1 MGNSESHSM
10 QGVWQSQFSAEEQTF
25 LGDLFK
31 VMCGSN
37 TTEETKGGKA
47 PKQQLT
53 LSMLKAYI
61 DGAVTG
67 RMIIRMY
74 NGMRNIHPMKKS
86 NVADSVSKKQF
97 LSFLY
102 YTMRGCVEER
112 SFVVQHMISSEPDS
126 LVTGRQVKEFTED
139 MIVSVIHLLN
149 EEKMLMG
156 WSLEKTGDCILGT
169 SRLTAYLM
177 AELKAKEFSS
187 DKTNME
193 RFLDN
198 LEIPTLEPEEVENLD
213 RALGQEEINNAIMA
227 MQSGEDLSVEHLQT
241 VELGQDALKDWM
253 CRASLIVSFL
263 HALVALA
270 LHLTKSEY
278 QGELFNP
285 NQMLPLCL
293 GIEYSGIFTVL
304 DIPSVIYLKPNLP
317 SRNQRQWKL
326 LFSSQAHGESF
337 SRLSTQIIHK
347 GPTLLVV
354 KDSLGHIFG
363 GFASCS
369 WELKPQFQ
377 GDSRCFL
384 FTLNP
389 KLGIYSCTGYNEHY
403 MYLNVGQQTMPNG
416 LGMGGQHNYFGLW
429 IDSNYGKGHSKA
441 KPRCTTYNSPQLSAE
456 EHFTIDTMEVWM
468 VGNLP
473 ASDLSKTKS
482 VLDTDPEAQALLEM
496 IGKTRVS
503 DGLRDPGGDEEKE

>member
-1 MGNSESHSM
+1 MGNSESQSL
-10 QGVWQSQFSAEEQTF
+10 QEVWQSQFSAEERTY
-25 LGDLFK
+25 LGDIFDI
-31 VMCGSN
+31 MSGSN

-53 LSMLKAYI
+53 LSMLEAYI
-61 DGAVTG
+61 KGAVTG
-67 RMIIRMY
+67 RMIIQMY
-74 NGMRNIHPMKKS
+74 NGMRNIHPMKKL

-97 LSFLY
+97 ISFLY
-102 YTMRGCVEER
+102 YTMRGSVEER
-112 SFVVQHMISSEPDS
+112 SFVVQHMISSQPDGP
-126 LVTGRQVKEFTED
+126 VTGRQVKEFTED
-139 MIVSVIHLLN
+139 IIVSVIHLLN
-149 EEKMLMG
+149 KEKMLMG
-156 WSLEKTGDCILGT
+156 WNLEKTGDCILGT

-177 AELKAKEFSS
+177 TELKAK
-187 DKTNME
+187 
-193 RFLDN
+193 
-198 LEIPTLEPEEVENLD
+198 
-213 RALGQEEINNAIMA
+213 
-227 MQSGEDLSVEHLQT
+227 GEDLSLEHLQT

-253 CRASLIVSFL
+253 CRASVIVTFL

-270 LHLTKSEY
+270 LHLTKPEY

-285 NQMLPLCL
+285 NQLLPLCL
-293 GIEYSGIFTVL
+293 GIEYSGTVPVL

-337 SRLSTQIIHK
+337 SRLSTQILHK

-354 KDSLGHIFG
+354 KDSLGYIFG

-482 VLDTDPEAQALLEM
+482 ILDTDPEAQALLEM
-496 IGKTRVS
+496 VGKTRVS

>member
-1 MGNSESHSM
+1 MGNSESQSV
-10 QGVWQSQFSAEEQTF
+10 QEVWRNQFSAEERTY
-25 LGDLFK
+25 LGDIFDI
-31 VMCGSN
+31 MSGSN

-53 LSMLKAYI
+53 LSMLEAYI
-61 DGAVTG
+61 KGAVTG

-74 NGMRNIHPMKKS
+74 NGMRNIHPMKKL

-102 YTMRGCVEER
+102 YTMRGSVEER
-112 SFVVQHMISSEPDS
+112 SFVIQHMISSQPDGP
-126 LVTGRQVKEFTED
+126 VTGRQVKEFTED
-139 MIVSVIHLLN
+139 VIVSVIHLLN
-149 EEKMLMG
+149 KEKMLMG
-156 WSLEKTGDCILGT
+156 WKMEKTGDCILGT

-177 AELKAKEFSS
+177 TELKAK
-187 DKTNME
+187 
-193 RFLDN
+193 
-198 LEIPTLEPEEVENLD
+198 
-213 RALGQEEINNAIMA
+213 
-227 MQSGEDLSVEHLQT
+227 GEDLSLEHLQT
-241 VELGQDALKDWM
+241 VKLGQDALKDWM
-253 CRASLIVSFL
+253 CRASVIITFL

-278 QGELFNP
+278 QGELFSP
-285 NQMLPLCL
+285 NQVLPLCL
-293 GIEYSGIFTVL
+293 GIEYSGIVTVL

-337 SRLSTQIIHK
+337 SRLSTQILHK

-354 KDSLGHIFG
+354 KDSLGYVFG

-456 EHFTIDTMEVWM
+456 EHFTIDTLEVWM

-473 ASDLSKTKS
+473 ASELSKTKS
-482 VLDTDPEAQALLEM
+482 ILDTDPEAQALLEM
-496 IGKTRVS
+496 VGKTRVS

>member
-1 MGNSESHSM
+1 MGNSESQSV
-10 QGVWQSQFSAEEQTF
+10 QEVWRNQFSAEERTY
-25 LGDLFK
+25 LGDIFDI
-31 VMCGSN
+31 MSGSN

-53 LSMLKAYI
+53 LSMLEAYI
-61 DGAVTG
+61 KGAVTG

-74 NGMRNIHPMKKS
+74 NGMRNIHPMKKL
-86 NVADSVSKKQF
+86 NVADS
-97 LSFLY
+97 
-102 YTMRGCVEER
+102 
-112 SFVVQHMISSEPDS
+112 
-126 LVTGRQVKEFTED
+126 FTED
-139 MIVSVIHLLN
+139 VIVSVIHLLN
-149 EEKMLMG
+149 KEKMLMG
-156 WSLEKTGDCILGT
+156 WKMEKTGDCILGT

-177 AELKAKEFSS
+177 TELKAK
-187 DKTNME
+187 
-193 RFLDN
+193 
-198 LEIPTLEPEEVENLD
+198 
-213 RALGQEEINNAIMA
+213 
-227 MQSGEDLSVEHLQT
+227 GEDLSLEHLQT
-241 VELGQDALKDWM
+241 VKLGQDALKDWM
-253 CRASLIVSFL
+253 CRASVIITFL

-278 QGELFNP
+278 QGELFSP
-285 NQMLPLCL
+285 NQVLPLCL
-293 GIEYSGIFTVL
+293 GIEYSGIVTVL

-337 SRLSTQIIHK
+337 SRLSTQILHK

-354 KDSLGHIFG
+354 KDSLGYVFG

-456 EHFTIDTMEVWM
+456 EHFTIDTLEVWM

-473 ASDLSKTKS
+473 ASELSKTKS
-482 VLDTDPEAQALLEM
+482 ILDTDPEAQALLEM
-496 IGKTRVS
+496 VGKTRLL
-503 DGLRDPGGDEEKE
+503 GLTTSLCDWMLDFLNNRP

>member
-1 MGNSESHSM
+1 MGNSESHPV

-53 LSMLKAYI
+53 LDMLKAYI
-61 DGAVTG
+61 DGVVTG

-112 SFVVQHMISSEPDS
+112 SFVVMHMISSEPDS

-177 AELKAKEFSS
+177 AELKAKG
-187 DKTNME
+187 K
-193 RFLDN
+193 
-198 LEIPTLEPEEVENLD
+198 
-213 RALGQEEINNAIMA
+213 
-227 MQSGEDLSVEHLQT
+227 DLSVEHLQT

-354 KDSLGHIFG
+354 KDSLGYIFG

-441 KPRCTTYNSPQLSAE
+441 KPRCTTYNSPQLSAQ